1 LNETQDAA
9 TFLEGA
15 CQRRGFDQS
24 DHFLRPALRLCGLRQ
39 GRCARRQ
46 LPYLYDGLVPQ
57 AAAARHQER
66 PLRGALRTPSSDDGV
81 LKAGKSEGGIGKVED
96 GRPKAEKGETA
107 SSIFHTSPFR
117 LPVSVLP
124 LPPSP
129 LRLFLYYWL
138 PLIAY
143 SALIVFQSHYPTPE
157 SVPRLPFFDKLLHA
171 GGYGLLGLLFCRAYR
186 SRWPVASEP
195 SLARL
200 AVLSAA
206 LFGLSDEI
214 HQSFVPFRTADAW
227 DVLADALGAALGV
240 GFYFALL
247 SFSDPR
253 PASTRIDK
261 EDAFG

>member
-1 LNETQDAA
+1 VEL
-9 TFLEGA
+9 G
-15 CQRRGFDQS
+15 RR
-24 DHFLRPALRLCGLRQ
+24 
-39 GRCARRQ
+39 
-46 LPYLYDGLVPQ
+46 
-57 AAAARHQER
+57 
-66 PLRGALRTPSSDDGV
+66 
-81 LKAGKSEGGIGKVED
+81 KVENYKRQD
-96 GRPKAEKGETA
+96 SR
-107 SSIFHTSPFR
+107 SNLSHF
-117 LPVSVLP
+117 P
-124 LPPSP
+124 LPPSAFRFP
-129 LRLFLYYWL
+129 PSTLHLFLYYWL

-143 SALIVFQSHYPTPE
+143 SGLIVFQSHYPAPE
-157 SVPRLPFFDKLLHA
+157 SIPRLPYFDKLLHI
-171 GGYGLLGLLFCRAYR
+171 GGYSLLGLLFCRAYR
-186 SRWPVASEP
+186 SRWPIASGR

>member
-1 LNETQDAA
+1 MEL
-9 TFLEGA
+9 G
-15 CQRRGFDQS
+15 RR
-24 DHFLRPALRLCGLRQ
+24 
-39 GRCARRQ
+39 
-46 LPYLYDGLVPQ
+46 
-57 AAAARHQER
+57 
-66 PLRGALRTPSSDDGV
+66 
-81 LKAGKSEGGIGKVED
+81 KVENYKRQD
-96 GRPKAEKGETA
+96 SR
-107 SSIFHTSPFR
+107 SNLSHFR
-117 LPVSVLP
+117 LPPSAFRF
-124 LPPSP
+124 PPSAFHH
-129 LRLFLYYWL
+129 LLYYWL

-143 SALIVFQSHYPTPE
+143 SGLIVFQSHYPAPE
-157 SVPRLPFFDKLLHA
+157 SIPRLPYFDKLLHI
-171 GGYGLLGLLFCRAYR
+171 GGYSLLGLLFCRAYR
-186 SRWPVASEP
+186 SRWPIASGR